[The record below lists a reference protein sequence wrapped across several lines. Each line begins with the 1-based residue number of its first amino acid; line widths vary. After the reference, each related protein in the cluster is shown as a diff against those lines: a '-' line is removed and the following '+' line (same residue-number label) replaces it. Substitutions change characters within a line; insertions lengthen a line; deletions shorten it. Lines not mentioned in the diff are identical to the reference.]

1 MVFIFMKSIKK
12 HWRNILKFGLKLAFL
27 KFISSKLV
35 KLGLVEDAEKLR
47 QRLSAEINQRFDS
60 TIAYGSFKGF
70 KFTKNSWWS
79 KHDRGSMILGLYEK
93 EIIEILLNTSKERSV
108 FIDIGAADG
117 YYAVASVKNYFFDRS
132 YCFEIEQKGRSVIR
146 QNSILN
152 GVAEKVIIFGEANR
166 KSLLKIPKADISN
179 SVVLIDIE
187 GFEFDFL
194 DTNILN
200 ILKESVCII
209 ELHDWYFEDGKKR
222 LEELRKRA
230 SKKFQVSEF
239 KLCSRDTSNIKEL
252 DLYSDNERWI
262 ICSEGRPRSMT
273 WLRLDPKALQNEL
286 IS

>member
-1 MVFIFMKSIKK
+1 MKSIKK
-12 HWRNILKFGLKLAFL
+12 YWRNILKFGIKLAFL

-47 QRLSAEINQRFDS
+47 QRLSAEINQKFDS

-70 KFTKNSWWS
+70 KFAKNSWWS

-117 YYAVASVKNYFFDRS
+117 YYAVASVKNYFFNRS

-152 GVAEKVIIFGEANR
+152 GVAKKVIIFGEANK
-166 KSLLKIPKADISN
+166 KSLLKIPKEDISN

-200 ILKESVCII
+200 ILKKSICII
-209 ELHDWYFEDGKKR
+209 ELHDWFFEDGKKR
-222 LEELRKRA
+222 LKELRKRA
-230 SKKFQVSEF
+230 SKKFHVSEF
-239 KLCSRDTSNIKEL
+239 KLRSRDTSNIKEL

-262 ICSEGRPRSMT
+262 ICSEGRSRSMT
-273 WLRLDPKALQNEL
+273 WLRLDPKDLTNEL
-286 IS
+286 I

>member
-1 MVFIFMKSIKK
+1 
-12 HWRNILKFGLKLAFL
+12 
-27 KFISSKLV
+27 
-35 KLGLVEDAEKLR
+35 
-47 QRLSAEINQRFDS
+47 
-60 TIAYGSFKGF
+60 
-70 KFTKNSWWS
+70 
-79 KHDRGSMILGLYEK
+79 MILGLYEK

-117 YYAVASVKNYFFDRS
+117 YYAVSSVKNYFFNRS

-200 ILKESVCII
+200 ILKESICII
-209 ELHDWYFEDGKKR
+209 ELHDWFFEDGKKR

-230 SKKFQVSEF
+230 SKNFKISEF
-239 KLCSRDTSNIKEL
+239 KLRSRDTSNIKEL

-273 WLRLDPKALQNEL
+273 WLRLDPKALPSEL

>member
-1 MVFIFMKSIKK
+1 MKSIKK
-12 HWRNILKFGLKLAFL
+12 HWRNILRYGLKLAFV

-47 QRLSAEINQRFDS
+47 QRLSAEINQKFDS

-70 KFTKNSWWS
+70 KFTKDSWWS

-117 YYAVASVKNYFFDRS
+117 YYAVSSVKNYFFNRS

-200 ILKESVCII
+200 ILKESICII
-209 ELHDWYFEDGKKR
+209 ELHDWLFKDGKKR

-230 SKKFQVSEF
+230 SKNFKISEF
-239 KLCSRDTSNIKEL
+239 KLRSRDTSNIKEL

-273 WLRLDPKALQNEL
+273 WLRLDPKALPSEL

>member
-1 MVFIFMKSIKK
+1 MKSIKK
-12 HWRNILKFGLKLAFL
+12 YWRNILKFGIKLAFL

-47 QRLSAEINQRFDS
+47 QRLSAEINQKFDS

-70 KFTKNSWWS
+70 KFAKNSWWS

-117 YYAVASVKNYFFDRS
+117 YYAVASVKAYFFNRS

-152 GVAEKVIIFGEANR
+152 GVAKKVIIFGEANK
-166 KSLLKIPKADISN
+166 KSLLKIPKEDISN

-200 ILKESVCII
+200 ILKKSICII
-209 ELHDWYFEDGKKR
+209 ELHDWFFEDGKKR
-222 LEELRKRA
+222 LKELRKRA
-230 SKKFQVSEF
+230 SKNFHVSEF
-239 KLCSRDTSNIKEL
+239 KLRSRDTSNIKEL

-273 WLRLDPKALQNEL
+273 WLRLDPKDLTNEL
-286 IS
+286 I

>member
-1 MVFIFMKSIKK
+1 MKSIKK
-12 HWRNILKFGLKLAFL
+12 YWRNILKFGIKLAFL

-47 QRLSAEINQRFDS
+47 QRLSAEINQKFDS

-70 KFTKNSWWS
+70 KFAKNSWWS

-117 YYAVASVKNYFFDRS
+117 YYAVSSVKNYFFNRS

-200 ILKESVCII
+200 ILKKSICII
-209 ELHDWYFEDGKKR
+209 ELHDWFFEDGKKR
-222 LEELRKRA
+222 LKELRKRA
-230 SKKFQVSEF
+230 SKNFKISEF
-239 KLCSRDTSNIKEL
+239 KLRSRDTSNIKEL

-273 WLRLDPKALQNEL
+273 WLRLDPKALPNGL